1 LRAVSY
7 AEPAVPIVFC
17 SSYAANGV
25 VRSAVQAVRNA
36 GLIGKPFD
44 ESELAALLANA
55 VKKAS
60 SASSS

>member
-1 LRAVSY
+1 
-7 AEPAVPIVFC
+7 VPIVFC